1 MAKRKLKNTQR
12 LFSQAKNYLVGGVNS
27 PVRSFC
33 SVGGEPVLFKEGRG
47 AYLVDYDNH
56 RYLDYCLGWG
66 AMILGHAYPGVIRQ
80 IKQSLPSGLG
90 FGATHKSEVDLA
102 KTICRA
108 IPFVENLRFVN
119 SGTEAVMSA
128 LRLARGYK
136 RREKIIKFTNS
147 YHGHADFLLARAG
160 SGLASLNI
168 PTSAGVPRAY
178 LRDTLVLPF
187 GDAQLLEAT
196 LRRFKH
202 EIAAVLVEP
211 IGGNYGVL
219 PLDLE
224 FLQQIRKL
232 TKKYSTLLIF
242 DEVITGFRF
251 RFGSLG
257 DSLGITPDLVCLGK
271 IIGGGL
277 PIGAYGG
284 SKEIMQNLA
293 PLGKVYQASTFA
305 GNPIVMNAGI
315 ATLEALKKESSGY
328 QRSIALTS
336 LLVNAIRKL
345 EVPAALGLKTDFYG
359 NMFSLRF
366 RERSFF
372 NKVYRGLLKSGVYL
386 APSEFEANF
395 ISFVHTQEQINKTI
409 IAFKHALTDL

>member
-1 MAKRKLKNTQR
+1 M
-12 LFSQAKNYLVGGVNS
+12 
-27 PVRSFC
+27 
-33 SVGGEPVLFKEGRG
+33 LFKEGRG

-80 IKQSLPSGLG
+80 IKQSLSSGLG
-90 FGATHKSEVDLA
+90 FGATHKSEIELA
-102 KTICRA
+102 KIICRA
-108 IPFVENLRFVN
+108 IPFVESLRFVN

-136 RREKIIKFTNS
+136 GRDKIIKFTNS

-178 LRDTLVLPF
+178 LKDTLILPF
-187 GDAQLLEAT
+187 GNTQLLEAT

-219 PLDLE
+219 PLDQE

-232 TKKYSTLLIF
+232 TKKYSALLIF

-251 RFGSLG
+251 RFGSFT
-257 DSLGITPDLVCLGK
+257 DSPGITPDLVCLGK

-277 PIGAYGG
+277 PIGAYAG
-284 SKEIMQNLA
+284 SKQIMRKLA

-315 ATLEALKKESSGY
+315 ATLEALKKQSMGY
-328 QRSIALTS
+328 LRSKALTS
-336 LLVNAIRKL
+336 RLVYAIRKL
-345 EVPAALGLKTDFYG
+345 EISADLGLKIDFYG

-366 RERSFF
+366 KERRHFAKLF
-372 NKVYRGLLKSGVYL
+372 RGLLKAGVYL

-395 ISFVHTQEQINKTI
+395 VSFAHTQEQIDKTI
-409 IAFKHALTDL
+409 VAFKHALTDL